1 MINMYTK
8 LLTIFTIL
16 SLMTVA
22 YCKFSQPQ
30 TVEPFAGLV
39 GFPGLKAV
47 PQSYQQTPNGCQDIY
62 NQNDQNPY
70 NGDLMLSQNTVN
82 PFVQNQQN
90 QGLENPG
97 VISENYNGP
106 ASFQTVPGTFE
117 SNVAPRFMPQGY
129 GPNIT
134 YDLPNVDHLAADP
147 ADPLSLAGQVEEIEQ
162 TSNENYENVE
172 TKFAQVH
179 EPVALPRTLDG
190 RENFDN
196 TDAPVDVVPQ
206 YKTYDRL
213 VYAPARSRT
222 SYQGDYIRGDL
233 PIMPDP
239 NQCGWF
245 KSQHARPETS
255 LNVGAMS
262 VLFGG
267 HSDVAKMVGGAVS
280 GHNAPT
286 PEGIDQADGLVQR
299 VQSNPQLSNIS
310 GSGGVGVVGFA

>member
-1 MINMYTK
+1 MENNFDT
-8 LLTIFTIL
+8 
-16 SLMTVA
+16 
-22 YCKFSQPQ
+22 
-30 TVEPFAGLV
+30 
-39 GFPGLKAV
+39 
-47 PQSYQQTPNGCQDIY
+47 QSYLDMELLRFTTAGSVDDGKSTLIGRLLY
-62 NQNDQNPY
+62 D
-70 NGDLMLSQNTVN
+70 SKS
-82 PFVQNQQN
+82 
-90 QGLENPG
+90 
-97 VISENYNGP
+97 I
-106 ASFQTVPGTFE
+106 FE
-117 SNVAPRFMPQGY
+117 
-129 GPNIT
+129 
-134 YDLPNVDHLAADP
+134 D
-147 ADPLSLAGQVEEIEQ
+147 QVEQIEQ

-196 TDAPVDVVPQ
+196 TDAPANAVPQ

-286 PEGIDQADGLVQR
+286 PEGVDQADGLVQR

>member
-1 MINMYTK
+1 M
-8 LLTIFTIL
+8 F
-16 SLMTVA
+16 
-22 YCKFSQPQ
+22 
-30 TVEPFAGLV
+30 
-39 GFPGLKAV
+39 
-47 PQSYQQTPNGCQDIY
+47 

-70 NGDLMLSQNTVN
+70 GGDLMLSQNANN
-82 PFVQNQQN
+82 PFVQGQQN
-90 QGLENPG
+90 QGLINPG
-97 VISENYNGP
+97 VMAENIMVLP
-106 ASFQTVPGTFE
+106 VFKRTGTFE
-117 SNVAPRFMPQGY
+117 SNVAPRIMSEGY

-134 YDLPNVDHLAADP
+134 YNPDVDHLAVDP
-147 ADPLSLAGQVEEIEQ
+147 TDPLSLAGQVEDIEQ

-179 EPVALPRTLDG
+179 EPVASRTLDN

-196 TDAPVDVVPQ
+196 TDAPVDAVPQ
-206 YKTYDRL
+206 YKTYDRII
-213 VYAPARSRT
+213 YAPARSRT

-286 PEGIDQADGLVQR
+286 PEVLIKLMVLFKEFKVIHNYQIFLVQ
-299 VQSNPQLSNIS
+299 
-310 GSGGVGVVGFA
+310 VV